1 MGKTQ
6 AIVKINTQHPSLV
19 TILNRWD
26 ALLPGKMCI
35 VTTQAII
42 LKCVRA
48 RVVSWNPS
56 LVLLLPVRIWL
67 SLTFAILSFLA
78 PNFHLGKP
86 YIYMLQG
93 ISTIE
98 KLGIGWW

>member
-19 TILNRWD
+19 AILDRWD
-26 ALLPGKMCI
+26 AVLPGKMCI
-35 VTTQAII
+35 VTSQAII
-42 LKCVRA
+42 LKCVGA
-48 RVVSWNPS
+48 WVASWNPS
-56 LVLLLPVRIWL
+56 LALLLPVRTWL
-67 SLTFAILSFLA
+67 SSFTSLSLLA

-86 YIYMLQG
+86 YMLQG
-93 ISTIE
+93 MRTIK